1 MFYSNE
7 DQELFNKIM
16 KQICKNAKKN
26 FEENNKMKILS
37 KKHPQTDTIKM
48 IVLCALLMLFVS
60 FKTTK
65 NDDPIYLDPSKSVE
79 ARVAD
84 LMSRMTLEDKVYQ
97 MNQFVG
103 LEHMKK
109 GNPDDDK
116 ENNDAQGFYKTLS
129 VNDVSKMCE
138 EGKIGSFLH
147 VLTAK
152 EANYLQE
159 LALKA
164 PLKIPVLI
172 GIDAIHGNALV
183 SGTTVYPSPIGLAST
198 WNDDFLYTI
207 GKQTA
212 KEMRATG
219 SHWTFTPNID
229 VLRDPRWGRVG
240 ETLGEDPFMVG
251 NMGASMIRGFQ
262 QDDFTGT
269 EKVIA
274 CAKHMIGGGESING
288 LNAAP
293 ADISVRTLREVHL
306 PPYKKAIDA
315 GVYSIMAAHNE
326 INGVPS
332 HMSKWLMTDVLRNE
346 WNFQGFYVSD
356 WLDIERINTLHHTA
370 KDMKEASF
378 LSVDAGMDMH
388 MHGPKFTDAIIA
400 SVKEGKLSINRV
412 NDACRKILTAKFKL
426 GLFENR
432 FVDLEK
438 KKELLF
444 TEEHKATALESAR
457 KGIVLLKN
465 NGILPLQKTTSKKK
479 IFVTGPN
486 ANNQSILGD
495 WHAVQP
501 DENVTTIYEGIKT
514 LGETKGYAVNF
525 FNSGENIRNI
535 KSSKIKEASEKAKN
549 ADYAIVVVGDNSMRY
564 KWKDKTAGENMARAS
579 LNLFGKQLDLVK
591 AIKETGTPVI
601 IVLVNGKPIS
611 EPWLEEN
618 IPAILES
625 WEPGN
630 LGGQA
635 VAEILFGDINPSGKL
650 PLTVARSV
658 GQLRMVYNHKPSA
671 YFHKYADEK
680 NTPLYPF
687 GYGLSYTKFK
697 YSNPKLLNT
706 SFDDDSNIKVEVA
719 VTNIGE
725 MDGDEVVQ
733 LYIRDN
739 VSSATRPV
747 KELKGYKRINLK
759 VGETKNVVFEITP
772 ESLAFYD
779 IDMNY
784 VVEPGTFKIMTGSS
798 SHFKSLK
805 TVELTIENKI
815 NLYN

>member
-1 MFYSNE
+1 MNLNSITTPV
-7 DQELFNKIM
+7 LFFCLTMVFSSCEKDKKI
-16 KQICKNAKKN
+16 
-26 FEENNKMKILS
+26 NNLKYLNPILS
-37 KKHPQTDTIKM
+37 IEK
-48 IVLCALLMLFVS
+48 
-60 FKTTK
+60 
-65 NDDPIYLDPSKSVE
+65 
-79 ARVAD
+79 RVAD
-84 LMSRMTLEDKVYQ
+84 LMQRMTLEDKVSQ

-103 LEHMKK
+103 LEHMRS
-109 GNPDDDK
+109 GNPNDDK
-116 ENNDAQGFYKTLS
+116 ANNDAQGFYKDLS
-129 VNDVSKMCE
+129 INDVTKLTI

-159 LALKA
+159 LALKS
-164 PLKIPVLI
+164 PLKIPLLI

-198 WNDDFLYTI
+198 WDDSFLYSV

-219 SHWTFTPNID
+219 SHWAFTPNID
-229 VLRDPRWGRVG
+229 ILRDPRWGRVG

-251 NMGASMIRGFQ
+251 NMGASMINGFQ
-262 QDDFTGT
+262 QGDFTGT
-269 EKVIA
+269 QKVIA
-274 CAKHMIGGGESING
+274 CAKHLIGGGESING

-293 ADISVRTLREVHL
+293 ADISLRTLREVHL

-326 INGVPS
+326 LNGVPC
-332 HMSKWLMTDVLRNE
+332 HMNKWLMTDILRDEFGFN
-346 WNFQGFYVSD
+346 GFYVSD

-370 KDMKEASF
+370 NDMKEASY

-388 MHGPKFTDAIIA
+388 MHGPKFTEAIIV
-400 SVKEGKLSINRV
+400 SVEEGKLSINRV

-438 KKELLF
+438 KEELTF

-465 NGILPLQKTTSKKK
+465 NGILPLQKTTSKKN

-495 WHAVQP
+495 WHAAQP
-501 DENVTTIYEGIKT
+501 EENVTTIYEGIKA
-514 LGETKGYAVNF
+514 LGETKGYSVNY
-525 FNSGENIRNI
+525 FNSGENIRKI
-535 KSSKIKEASEKAKN
+535 KDSKIKEATKRAKN
-549 ADYAIVVVGDNSMRY
+549 ADIAIVVVGDNSMRY

-579 LNLFGKQLDLVK
+579 LDLFGKQLDLIQ
-591 AIKETGTPVI
+591 AIEKTGTPVV

-611 EPWLEEN
+611 EPWLQQN
-618 IPAILES
+618 IPAIIES

-635 VAEILFGDINPSGKL
+635 VAEILFGDVNPSGKL
-650 PLTVARSV
+650 PLTVPRSV
-658 GQLRMVYNHKPSA
+658 GQLRMIYNHKPSA

-680 NTPLYPF
+680 KTPLYPF
-687 GYGLSYTKFK
+687 GYGLSYTNYK
-697 YSNPKLLNT
+697 YSKPLLSDNT
-706 SFDDDSNIKVEVA
+706 LTKENTILVTTEITNSGEVDGEEVA
-719 VTNIGE
+719 
-725 MDGDEVVQ
+725 Q

-739 VSSATRPV
+739 VSSVTRPV
-747 KELKGYKRINLK
+747 KELKGYQRVFLK
-759 VGETKNVVFEITP
+759 AGETKTVEFTLGA

-784 VVEPGTFKIMTGSS
+784 VVEPGTFTIMTGSS
-798 SHFKSLK
+798 SNNKDLK
-805 TVELTIENKI
+805 KTILTINKKI
-815 NLYN
+815 KL

>member
-1 MFYSNE
+1 MNNMF
-7 DQELFNKIM
+7 
-16 KQICKNAKKN
+16 KKVIR
-26 FEENNKMKILS
+26 KVILLS
-37 KKHPQTDTIKM
+37 LILTVCSFYAQNSSGLKSG
-48 IVLCALLMLFVS
+48 VS
-60 FKTTK
+60 
-65 NDDPIYLDPSKSVE
+65 PLYLDPFQPTEK
-79 ARVAD
+79 RIDD
-84 LMSRMTLEDKVYQ
+84 LMKRMTLEDKVYQ

-103 LEHMKK
+103 LDHMEK

-159 LALKA
+159 LALKS

-198 WNDDFLYTI
+198 WDDDFLYSI

-229 VLRDPRWGRVG
+229 ILRDPRWGRVG

-251 NMGASMIRGFQ
+251 NMGAAMIHGFQ
-262 QDDFTGT
+262 QGDFTGT
-269 EKVIA
+269 QKVIA
-274 CAKHMIGGGESING
+274 CAKHLIGGGESING

-315 GVYSIMAAHNE
+315 GLYSIMAAHNE

-332 HMSKWLMTDVLRNE
+332 HMSKWLMTDILRNE
-346 WNFQGFYVSD
+346 WNFKGFYVSD
-356 WLDIERINTLHHTA
+356 WLDIERIDKLHHVA
-370 KDMKEASF
+370 QDMKEASF

-388 MHGPKFTDAIIA
+388 MHGPEFTDAIIA

-438 KKELLF
+438 KGALLF

-457 KGIVLLKN
+457 KGIILLKN
-465 NGILPLQKTTSKKK
+465 NGILPLPETTSKKK

-501 DENVTTIYEGIKT
+501 DENVITIYEGIKA

-525 FNSGENIRNI
+525 FDSGENIRKI
-535 KSSKIKEASEKAKN
+535 QSSKIQEAAKKAKN

-564 KWKDKTAGENMARAS
+564 KWKDKTAGENMGRAN
-579 LNLFGKQLDLVK
+579 LDLFGRQLQLVQ
-591 AIKETGTPVI
+591 AIKKTGTPVI

-611 EPWLEEN
+611 EPWLEKN

-635 VAEILFGDINPSGKL
+635 VAEILFGDVNPSGKL

-658 GQLRMVYNHKPSA
+658 GQLRMIYNHKPSA

-680 NTPLYPF
+680 KTPLYPF
-687 GYGLSYTKFK
+687 GFGLSYTK
-697 YSNPKLLNT
+697 YSYSTPKLSSKTFKQNEVVT
-706 SFDDDSNIKVEVA
+706 VTVEV
-719 VTNIGE
+719 TNSGNIDGE
-725 MDGDEVVQ
+725 EIVQ
-733 LYIRDN
+733 LYIRDK

-747 KELKGYKRINLK
+747 KELKGYQRVTLRA
-759 VGETKNVVFEITP
+759 GETKTASFTIDV

-779 IDMNY
+779 INMTY
-784 VVEPGTFKIMTGSS
+784 CVEPGEFMIMTGSS
-798 SHFKSLK
+798 SNDKDLKSTTLE
-805 TVELTIENKI
+805 VNNRIEL
-815 NLYN
+815 

>member
-1 MFYSNE
+1 MNLNSITTPV
-7 DQELFNKIM
+7 LFFCLTMVFSSCEKDKKI
-16 KQICKNAKKN
+16 
-26 FEENNKMKILS
+26 NNLKYLNPILS
-37 KKHPQTDTIKM
+37 IEK
-48 IVLCALLMLFVS
+48 
-60 FKTTK
+60 
-65 NDDPIYLDPSKSVE
+65 
-79 ARVAD
+79 RVAD
-84 LMSRMTLEDKVYQ
+84 LMQRMTLEDKVSQ

-103 LEHMKK
+103 LEHMRS
-109 GNPDDDK
+109 GNPNDDK
-116 ENNDAQGFYKTLS
+116 ANNDAQGFYKDLS
-129 VNDVSKMCE
+129 INDVTKLTI

-159 LALKA
+159 LALKS
-164 PLKIPVLI
+164 PLKIPLLI

-198 WNDDFLYTI
+198 WDDSFLYSV

-219 SHWTFTPNID
+219 SHWAFTPNID
-229 VLRDPRWGRVG
+229 ILRDPRWGRVG

-251 NMGASMIRGFQ
+251 NMGASMINGFQ
-262 QDDFTGT
+262 QGDFTGT
-269 EKVIA
+269 QKVIA
-274 CAKHMIGGGESING
+274 CAKHLIGGGESING

-293 ADISVRTLREVHL
+293 ADISLRTLREVHL

-326 INGVPS
+326 LNGVPC
-332 HMSKWLMTDVLRNE
+332 HMNKWLMTDILRDEFGFN
-346 WNFQGFYVSD
+346 GFYVSD

-370 KDMKEASF
+370 NDMKEASY

-388 MHGPKFTDAIIA
+388 MHGPKFTEAIIA
-400 SVKEGKLSINRV
+400 SVEEGKLSINRV

-438 KKELLF
+438 KEELTF

-465 NGILPLQKTTSKKK
+465 NGILPLQKTTSKKN

-495 WHAVQP
+495 WHAAQP
-501 DENVTTIYEGIKT
+501 EENVTTIYEGIKA
-514 LGETKGYAVNF
+514 LGETKGYSVNY
-525 FNSGENIRNI
+525 FNSGENIRKI
-535 KSSKIKEASEKAKN
+535 KDSKIKEATKRAKN
-549 ADYAIVVVGDNSMRY
+549 ADIAIVVVGDNSMRY

-579 LNLFGKQLDLVK
+579 LDLFGKQLDLIQ
-591 AIKETGTPVI
+591 AIEKTGTPVV

-611 EPWLEEN
+611 EPWLQQN
-618 IPAILES
+618 IPAIIES

-635 VAEILFGDINPSGKL
+635 VAEILFGDVNPSGKL
-650 PLTVARSV
+650 PLTVPRSV
-658 GQLRMVYNHKPSA
+658 GQLRMIYNHKPSA

-680 NTPLYPF
+680 KTPLYPF
-687 GYGLSYTKFK
+687 GYGLSYTNYK
-697 YSNPKLLNT
+697 YSKPLLSDNT
-706 SFDDDSNIKVEVA
+706 LTKENTILVTTEITNSGEVDGEEVA
-719 VTNIGE
+719 
-725 MDGDEVVQ
+725 Q

-739 VSSATRPV
+739 VSSVTRPV
-747 KELKGYKRINLK
+747 KELKGYQRVFLK
-759 VGETKNVVFEITP
+759 AGETKTVEFTLGA

-784 VVEPGTFKIMTGSS
+784 VVEPGTFTIMTGSS
-798 SHFKSLK
+798 SNNKDLK
-805 TVELTIENKI
+805 KTILTINKEI
-815 NLYN
+815 KL

>member
-1 MFYSNE
+1 MLIKTIQKSILLKLILVALFSCAQEKSESN
-7 DQELFNKIM
+7 
-16 KQICKNAKKN
+16 
-26 FEENNKMKILS
+26 S
-37 KKHPQTDTIKM
+37 
-48 IVLCALLMLFVS
+48 S
-60 FKTTK
+60 FK
-65 NDDPIYLDPSKSVE
+65 PLYLDPSQPIEK
-79 ARVAD
+79 RVDD
-84 LMSRMTLEDKVYQ
+84 LMGRMTLEDKVYQ

-103 LEHMKK
+103 LDHMKQ
-109 GNPDDDK
+109 GNPNDDK
-116 ENNDAQGFYKTLS
+116 ANNDAQGFYKTLS

-147 VLTAK
+147 VLTAE
-152 EANYLQE
+152 EANLLQE
-159 LALKA
+159 LALKS

-183 SGTTVYPSPIGLAST
+183 SGSTVYPSPIALAST
-198 WNDDFLYTI
+198 WNDDILYMI

-229 VLRDPRWGRVG
+229 ILRDPRWGRVG
-240 ETLGEDPFMVG
+240 ETLGEDPFLVG
-251 NMGASMIRGFQ
+251 NMGAAMINGFQ

-274 CAKHMIGGGESING
+274 CAKHMIAGGESING

-293 ADISVRTLREVHL
+293 ADISIRTLREVHL

-326 INGVPS
+326 INGIPS

-346 WNFQGFYVSD
+346 WDFKGFYVSD
-356 WLDIERINTLHHTA
+356 WLDIERIDKLHHVA
-370 KDMKEASF
+370 KDMKEASY

-388 MHGPKFTDAIIA
+388 MHGPFFTDAIIE

-412 NDACRKILTAKFKL
+412 NEACRKILTAKFKL

-465 NGILPLQKTTSKKK
+465 NGILPLQKTNSKKK

-501 DENVTTIYEGIKT
+501 DENVTTVYEGIKT

-564 KWKDKTAGENMARAS
+564 KWKDKTAGENMGRAN
-579 LNLFGKQLDLVK
+579 LDLFGKQLELVQ
-591 AIKETGTPVI
+591 AIEKTGTPVI

-611 EPWLEEN
+611 EPWLQKN

-635 VAEILFGDINPSGKL
+635 VAEILFGDVNPSGKL

-687 GYGLSYTKFK
+687 GYGLSYTK
-697 YSNPKLLNT
+697 YSYNAPKLSSTTFNQGEAVT
-706 SFDDDSNIKVEVA
+706 VTVEV
-719 VTNIGE
+719 TNSGK
-725 MDGDEVVQ
+725 MDGEEIVQ
-733 LYIRDN
+733 LYIRDK

-747 KELKGYKRINLK
+747 KELKGYQRVALK
-759 VGETKNVVFEITP
+759 SGETKTVSFTIDD

-779 IDMNY
+779 INMAY
-784 VVEPGTFKIMTGSS
+784 CVEPGEFIIMTGSS
-798 SHFKSLK
+798 SNDKDLK
-805 TVELTIENKI
+805 LTTLKVNNRIEL
-815 NLYN
+815 

>member
-1 MFYSNE
+1 MNLNSITTPI
-7 DQELFNKIM
+7 LFFCLTMVFSSCEKDKKI
-16 KQICKNAKKN
+16 
-26 FEENNKMKILS
+26 NNPKYLNPTLS
-37 KKHPQTDTIKM
+37 IEK
-48 IVLCALLMLFVS
+48 
-60 FKTTK
+60 
-65 NDDPIYLDPSKSVE
+65 
-79 ARVAD
+79 RVTD
-84 LMSRMTLEDKVYQ
+84 LMQRMTLEDKVSQ

-103 LEHMKK
+103 LEHMRS
-109 GNPDDDK
+109 GNPNDNK
-116 ENNDAQGFYKTLS
+116 ANNDAQGFYKDLS
-129 VNDVSKMCE
+129 INDVTKLTID
-138 EGKIGSFLH
+138 GKIGSFLH

-159 LALKA
+159 LALKS
-164 PLKIPVLI
+164 PLKIPLLI

-198 WNDDFLYTI
+198 WDDSFLYSV

-219 SHWTFTPNID
+219 SHWAFTPNID
-229 VLRDPRWGRVG
+229 ILRDPRWGRVG

-251 NMGASMIRGFQ
+251 NMGASMINGFQ
-262 QDDFTGT
+262 QGDFTGT
-269 EKVIA
+269 QKVIA
-274 CAKHMIGGGESING
+274 CAKHLIGGGESING

-293 ADISVRTLREVHL
+293 ADISLRTLREIHL

-326 INGVPS
+326 LNGVPC
-332 HMSKWLMTDVLRNE
+332 HMNKWLMTDILRDEFGFN
-346 WNFQGFYVSD
+346 GFYVSD

-370 KDMKEASF
+370 NDMKEASY

-388 MHGPKFTDAIIA
+388 MHGPKFTEAIIA
-400 SVKEGKLSINRV
+400 SVEEGKLSINRV

-438 KKELLF
+438 KEELIF

-465 NGILPLQKTTSKKK
+465 NGILPLQKTTSKKN

-495 WHAVQP
+495 WHAAQP
-501 DENVTTIYEGIKT
+501 EENVTTIYEGIKA
-514 LGETKGYAVNF
+514 LGETKGYSVNY
-525 FNSGENIRNI
+525 FNSGENIRKI
-535 KSSKIKEASEKAKN
+535 KDSKIKEATKRAKN
-549 ADYAIVVVGDNSMRY
+549 ADIAIVVVGDNSMRY

-579 LNLFGKQLDLVK
+579 LDLFGKQLDLIQ
-591 AIKETGTPVI
+591 AIEKTGTPVV

-611 EPWLEEN
+611 EPWLQQN
-618 IPAILES
+618 IPAIIES

-635 VAEILFGDINPSGKL
+635 VAEILFGDVNPSGKL
-650 PLTVARSV
+650 PLTVPRSV
-658 GQLRMVYNHKPSA
+658 GQLRMIYNHKPSA

-680 NTPLYPF
+680 KTPLYPF
-687 GYGLSYTKFK
+687 GYGLSYTNYK
-697 YSNPKLLNT
+697 YSKPLLSDNT
-706 SFDDDSNIKVEVA
+706 LTKENTILVTTEITNTGEVDGEEVA
-719 VTNIGE
+719 
-725 MDGDEVVQ
+725 Q

-739 VSSATRPV
+739 VSSVTRPV
-747 KELKGYKRINLK
+747 KELKGYQRVFLK
-759 VGETKNVVFEITP
+759 AGETKTVEFTLGA

-784 VVEPGTFKIMTGSS
+784 VVEPGTFTIMTGSS
-798 SHFKSLK
+798 SNNKDLK
-805 TVELTIENKI
+805 KTILTINKKI
-815 NLYN
+815 KL

>member
-1 MFYSNE
+1 MVFTSCE
-7 DQELFNKIM
+7 GDKKI
-16 KQICKNAKKN
+16 
-26 FEENNKMKILS
+26 NNPKYLNPLLS
-37 KKHPQTDTIKM
+37 IDK
-48 IVLCALLMLFVS
+48 
-60 FKTTK
+60 
-65 NDDPIYLDPSKSVE
+65 
-79 ARVAD
+79 RVTD
-84 LMSRMTLEDKVYQ
+84 LMQRMTLEDKVSQ

-103 LEHMKK
+103 LEHMRS
-109 GNPDDDK
+109 GNPNDDK
-116 ENNDAQGFYKTLS
+116 ANNDAQGFYKDLS
-129 VNDVSKMCE
+129 INDVTKLTI

-147 VLTAK
+147 VLTAE

-159 LALKA
+159 LALKS
-164 PLKIPVLI
+164 PLKIPLLI

-198 WNDDFLYTI
+198 WDDSFLYSV

-219 SHWTFTPNID
+219 SHWAFTPNID
-229 VLRDPRWGRVG
+229 ILRDPRWGRVG

-251 NMGASMIRGFQ
+251 NMGASMINGFQ
-262 QDDFTGT
+262 QGDFTGT
-269 EKVIA
+269 QKVIA
-274 CAKHMIGGGESING
+274 CAKHLIGGGESING

-293 ADISVRTLREVHL
+293 ADISIRTLREVHL

-326 INGVPS
+326 LNGIPC
-332 HMSKWLMTDVLRNE
+332 HMNKWLMTDILRDEFGFN
-346 WNFQGFYVSD
+346 GFYVSD

-370 KDMKEASF
+370 NNMKEASY

-388 MHGPKFTDAIIA
+388 MHGPKFTEAIIA
-400 SVKEGKLSINRV
+400 SVEEGKLSINRV

-432 FVDLEK
+432 FVNLEK
-438 KKELLF
+438 KEELIF

-465 NGILPLQKTTSKKK
+465 NGILPLQKTTSKKN

-495 WHAVQP
+495 WHAAQP
-501 DENVTTIYEGIKT
+501 DENVTTIYEGIKA
-514 LGETKGYAVNF
+514 LGETKGYSVNY
-525 FNSGENIRNI
+525 FNSGENIRKI
-535 KSSKIKEASEKAKN
+535 KDSKIKEATKRAKN
-549 ADYAIVVVGDNSMRY
+549 ADFAIVVVGDNSMRY

-579 LNLFGKQLDLVK
+579 LDLFGKQLDLIQ
-591 AIKETGTPVI
+591 AIKKTGTPVI

-611 EPWLEEN
+611 EPWLQKN
-618 IPAILES
+618 IPAIIES

-635 VAEILFGDINPSGKL
+635 VAEIVFGDVNPSGKL

-658 GQLRMVYNHKPSA
+658 GQLRMIYNHKPSA
-671 YFHKYADEK
+671 YFHKYADVK
-680 NTPLYPF
+680 KTPLYPF
-687 GYGLSYTKFK
+687 GYGLSYTNYK
-697 YSNPKLLNT
+697 YSKPLLSNT
-706 SFDDDSNIKVEVA
+706 TLNKEDKIIVTTEITNTGEVD
-719 VTNIGE
+719 GE
-725 MDGDEVVQ
+725 EIAQ

-739 VSSATRPV
+739 VSSVTRPV
-747 KELKGYKRINLK
+747 KELKGYQRVFLK
-759 VGETKNVVFEITP
+759 AGETKKIKFTVNS

-784 VVEPGTFKIMTGSS
+784 VVEPGTFTIMTGSS
-798 SHFKSLK
+798 SNDKDLK
-805 TVELTIENKI
+805 KTILTINKKI
-815 NLYN
+815 KL

>member
-1 MFYSNE
+1 
-7 DQELFNKIM
+7 
-16 KQICKNAKKN
+16 
-26 FEENNKMKILS
+26 MKIIS
-37 KKHPQTDTIKM
+37 KKHPQTNTIKM
-48 IVLCALLMLFVS
+48 IVLGAVLMLFVS
-60 FKTTK
+60 FKTAK
-65 NDDPIYLDPSKSVE
+65 NDDPIYLDPSKSIE

-109 GNPDDDK
+109 GNPEDDK

-129 VNDVSKMCE
+129 INDVTKMCE

-159 LALKA
+159 LALKS

-198 WNDDFLYTI
+198 WNDDFLYSV
-207 GKQTA
+207 GRQTA

-240 ETLGEDPFMVG
+240 ETFGEDPFMVG
-251 NMGASMIRGFQ
+251 NMGAAMIRGFQ

-269 EKVIA
+269 QKVIA

-306 PPYKKAIDA
+306 PPYKKAINA

-332 HMSKWLMTDVLRNE
+332 HMSKWLMTDLLRNQ
-346 WNFQGFYVSD
+346 WSFKGFYVSD

-388 MHGPKFTDAIIA
+388 MHGPKFTDAIIE

-412 NDACRKILTAKFKL
+412 NDACGKILTAKFRL

-535 KSSKIKEASEKAKN
+535 KSSKIKEAAKKARN

-564 KWKDKTAGENMARAS
+564 KWKNKTAGENMGRAN
-579 LNLFGKQLDLVK
+579 LDLFGKQLDLVK
-591 AIKETGTPVI
+591 AIRETGTPVI

-611 EPWLEEN
+611 EPWLQDN
-618 IPAILES
+618 IPAIVEA

-635 VAEILFGDINPSGKL
+635 VAEVLFGEVNPSGKL
-650 PLTVARSV
+650 PLTIARSV
-658 GQLRMVYNHKPSA
+658 GQLRMIYNHKPSA
-671 YFHKYADEK
+671 YFHKYADESK
-680 NTPLYPF
+680 TPLYPF
-687 GYGLSYTKFK
+687 GFGLSYTNYTYGKPTL
-697 YSNPKLLNT
+697 SNGSLSGNEKIT
-706 SFDDDSNIKVEVA
+706 VSVEVSN
-719 VTNIGE
+719 TGE
-725 MDGDEVVQ
+725 FDGEEIVQ

-747 KELKGYKRINLK
+747 KELKEYQRVVLNT
-759 VGETKNVVFEITP
+759 GETKTVEFTLDAG
-772 ESLAFYD
+772 SLAFYD
-779 IDMNY
+779 INMEY
-784 VVEPGTFKIMTGSS
+784 CVEPGEFTIMTGSS
-798 SHFKSLK
+798 SARKDLK
-805 TVELTIENKI
+805 TTTLTVNDKIEL
-815 NLYN
+815 

>member
-1 MFYSNE
+1 MNLKSKVVPISLLCFTIFFISCN
-7 DQELFNKIM
+7 DI
-16 KQICKNAKKN
+16 KNTDNPKYLN
-26 FEENNKMKILS
+26 PMLS
-37 KKHPQTDTIKM
+37 IDK
-48 IVLCALLMLFVS
+48 
-60 FKTTK
+60 
-65 NDDPIYLDPSKSVE
+65 
-79 ARVAD
+79 RVDD
-84 LMSRMTLEDKVYQ
+84 LMQRMTLEDKVSQ

-103 LEHMKK
+103 LEHMRS
-109 GNPDDDK
+109 GNPNDDK
-116 ENNDAQGFYKTLS
+116 ANNDAQGFYKDLS
-129 VNDVSKMCE
+129 INDVTNLTI

-159 LALKA
+159 LALKS
-164 PLKIPVLI
+164 PLKIPLLI

-198 WNDDFLYTI
+198 WDDSFLYSV

-219 SHWTFTPNID
+219 SHWAFTPNID
-229 VLRDPRWGRVG
+229 ILRDPRWGRVG

-251 NMGASMIRGFQ
+251 NMGASMINGFQ

-269 EKVIA
+269 QKVIA
-274 CAKHMIGGGESING
+274 CAKHLIGGGESING

-293 ADISVRTLREVHL
+293 ADISLRTLREVHL

-326 INGVPS
+326 LNGVPC
-332 HMSKWLMTDVLRNE
+332 HMNKWLMTDVLRDEFGFN
-346 WNFQGFYVSD
+346 GFYVSD

-370 KDMKEASF
+370 KDMKEASY

-388 MHGPKFTDAIIA
+388 MHGPKFTEAIIA
-400 SVKEGKLSINRV
+400 SVEEGKLSIDRV

-438 KKELLF
+438 KEEFLF
-444 TEEHKATALESAR
+444 TKEHKATALESAR

-465 NGILPLQKTTSKKK
+465 NGILPLQESSSKKN

-501 DENVTTIYEGIKT
+501 SENVTTIYEGIKA
-514 LGETKGYAVNF
+514 LGETKGYSVDY
-525 FNSGENIRNI
+525 FNSGENIRKI
-535 KSSKIKEASEKAKN
+535 KDSKIKEAAEKAKK
-549 ADYAIVVVGDNSMRY
+549 ADFAIVVVGDNSMRY

-579 LNLFGKQLDLVK
+579 LNLFGKQLDL
-591 AIKETGTPVI
+591 IKKIKKTGTPVVV
-601 IVLVNGKPIS
+601 VLVNGKPIS
-611 EPWLEEN
+611 EPWLQKN

-635 VAEILFGDINPSGKL
+635 VAEILFGDVNPSGRL
-650 PLTVARSV
+650 PLTVPRSV
-658 GQLRMVYNHKPSA
+658 GQLRMIYNHKPSA
-671 YFHKYADEK
+671 YFHKYADVRK
-680 NTPLYPF
+680 TPLYPF
-687 GYGLSYTKFK
+687 GYGLSYTNYK
-697 YSNPKLLNT
+697 YSTPLLSDNT
-706 SFDDDSNIKVEVA
+706 LNKENTILVTTEITNTGEVDGEEVA
-719 VTNIGE
+719 
-725 MDGDEVVQ
+725 Q

-739 VSSATRPV
+739 VSSVTRPI
-747 KELKGYKRINLK
+747 KELKGYQRVFLK
-759 VGETKNVVFEITP
+759 AGETKKIKFTLNA

-784 VVEPGTFKIMTGSS
+784 VVEPGTFTIMTGSS
-798 SHFKSLK
+798 SNKKDLK
-805 TVELTIENKI
+805 KTILTINKKI
-815 NLYN
+815 KL

>member
-1 MFYSNE
+1 MNLNSITTPI
-7 DQELFNKIM
+7 LFFCLTMVFTSCERDKKI
-16 KQICKNAKKN
+16 
-26 FEENNKMKILS
+26 NNPKYLNPILS
-37 KKHPQTDTIKM
+37 IEK
-48 IVLCALLMLFVS
+48 
-60 FKTTK
+60 
-65 NDDPIYLDPSKSVE
+65 
-79 ARVAD
+79 RVAD
-84 LMSRMTLEDKVYQ
+84 LMQRMTLEDKVSQ

-103 LEHMKK
+103 LEHMRS
-109 GNPDDDK
+109 GNPNDDK
-116 ENNDAQGFYKTLS
+116 ANNDAQGFYKDLS
-129 VNDVSKMCE
+129 INDVTKLTI

-159 LALKA
+159 LALKS
-164 PLKIPVLI
+164 PLKIPLLI

-198 WNDDFLYTI
+198 WDDSFLYSV

-219 SHWTFTPNID
+219 SHWAFTPNID
-229 VLRDPRWGRVG
+229 ILRDPRWGRVG

-251 NMGASMIRGFQ
+251 NMGASMINGFQ
-262 QDDFTGT
+262 QGDFTGT
-269 EKVIA
+269 QKVIA
-274 CAKHMIGGGESING
+274 CAKHLIGGGESING

-293 ADISVRTLREVHL
+293 ADISLRTLREVHL

-326 INGVPS
+326 LNGVPC
-332 HMSKWLMTDVLRNE
+332 HMNKWLMTDILRDEFGFN
-346 WNFQGFYVSD
+346 GFYVSD

-370 KDMKEASF
+370 NDMKEASY

-388 MHGPKFTDAIIA
+388 MHGPKFTEAIIA
-400 SVKEGKLSINRV
+400 SVEEGKLSIDRV

-438 KKELLF
+438 KEELIF

-465 NGILPLQKTTSKKK
+465 NGILPLQKTTLKKN

-501 DENVTTIYEGIKT
+501 EENVTTIYEGIKA
-514 LGETKGYAVNF
+514 LGETKGYSVNY
-525 FNSGENIRNI
+525 FNSGENIRKI
-535 KSSKIKEASEKAKN
+535 KDSKIKEATKRAKN
-549 ADYAIVVVGDNSMRY
+549 ADIAIVVVGDNSMRY

-579 LNLFGKQLDLVK
+579 LDLFGKQLDLIQ
-591 AIKETGTPVI
+591 AIEKTGTPVI

-611 EPWLEEN
+611 EPWLQKN
-618 IPAILES
+618 IPAIIES

-635 VAEILFGDINPSGKL
+635 VAEIVFGDVNPSGKL

-658 GQLRMVYNHKPSA
+658 GQLRMIYNHKPSA
-671 YFHKYADEK
+671 YFHKYADVK
-680 NTPLYPF
+680 KTPLYPF
-687 GYGLSYTKFK
+687 GYGLSYTNYK
-697 YSNPKLLNT
+697 YSKPLLSNT
-706 SFDDDSNIKVEVA
+706 TLNAEDKIIVTTEITNTGEVD
-719 VTNIGE
+719 GE
-725 MDGDEVVQ
+725 EIAQ

-739 VSSATRPV
+739 VSSVTRPV
-747 KELKGYKRINLK
+747 KELKGYQRVFLK
-759 VGETKNVVFEITP
+759 AGETKKIKFTINS

-779 IDMNY
+779 INMNY
-784 VVEPGTFKIMTGSS
+784 VVEPGTFTIMTGSS
-798 SHFKSLK
+798 SNDKDLK
-805 TVELTIENKI
+805 KIILSINKKI
-815 NLYN
+815 KL

>member
-1 MFYSNE
+1 MFKKVI
-7 DQELFNKIM
+7 LFN
-16 KQICKNAKKN
+16 
-26 FEENNKMKILS
+26 F
-37 KKHPQTDTIKM
+37 
-48 IVLCALLMLFVS
+48 IVTMFSSYAQNSSELRSDFSPL
-60 FKTTK
+60 
-65 NDDPIYLDPSKSVE
+65 YLDPLQPTEK
-79 ARVAD
+79 RIDD
-84 LMSRMTLEDKVYQ
+84 LMKRMTLEDKVYQ

-103 LEHMKK
+103 LDHMKK

-159 LALKA
+159 LALKS

-198 WNDDFLYTI
+198 WDDDFLYSI

-229 VLRDPRWGRVG
+229 ILRDPRWGRVG

-251 NMGASMIRGFQ
+251 NMGAAMIHGFQ
-262 QDDFTGT
+262 QGDFTGT
-269 EKVIA
+269 QKVIA
-274 CAKHMIGGGESING
+274 CAKHLIGGGESING

-293 ADISVRTLREVHL
+293 ADISMRTLREVHL

-315 GVYSIMAAHNE
+315 GLYSIMAAHNE

-332 HMSKWLMTDVLRNE
+332 HMSKWLMTNVLRNE
-346 WNFQGFYVSD
+346 WNFKGFYVSD
-356 WLDIERINTLHHTA
+356 WLDIERIDKLHHVA
-370 KDMKEASF
+370 QDMKEASF

-388 MHGPKFTDAIIA
+388 MHGPEFTDAIIA

-438 KKELLF
+438 KGELLF

-457 KGIVLLKN
+457 KGIILLKN
-465 NGILPLQKTTSKKK
+465 NGILPLPETTSKKK

-501 DENVTTIYEGIKT
+501 DENVITIYEGIKA

-525 FNSGENIRNI
+525 FDSGENIRKI
-535 KSSKIKEASEKAKN
+535 QSSKIQEAAEKAKN

-564 KWKDKTAGENMARAS
+564 KWKDKTAGENMGRAH
-579 LNLFGKQLDLVK
+579 LDLFGKQLELVQ
-591 AIKETGTPVI
+591 AIKKTGTPVI

-611 EPWLEEN
+611 EPWLEKN
-618 IPAILES
+618 IPAIIES

-635 VAEILFGDINPSGKL
+635 VAEILFGDVNPSGKL

-687 GYGLSYTKFK
+687 GFGLSYTK
-697 YSNPKLLNT
+697 YSYNEPKLSSKTFKQNEAVT
-706 SFDDDSNIKVEVA
+706 VTVEV
-719 VTNIGE
+719 TNTGKINGE
-725 MDGDEVVQ
+725 EIVQ
-733 LYIRDN
+733 LYIRDK

-747 KELKGYKRINLK
+747 KELKGYQRVALK
-759 VGETKNVVFEITP
+759 SGETKIVSFTIDA

-779 IDMNY
+779 INMAY
-784 VVEPGTFKIMTGSS
+784 CVEPGEFIIMTGSS
-798 SHFKSLK
+798 SNDKDLK
-805 TVELTIENKI
+805 LTTLKVNNRIEL
-815 NLYN
+815 

>member
-1 MFYSNE
+1 MR
-7 DQELFNKIM
+7 
-16 KQICKNAKKN
+16 
-26 FEENNKMKILS
+26 ILR
-37 KKHPQTDTIKM
+37 KKHPLITMIKM
-48 IVLCALLMLFVS
+48 IVLSAVLMLFVS
-60 FKTTK
+60 FKTNK
-65 NDDPIYLDPSKSVE
+65 DGDPIYLDPSKSVE
-79 ARVAD
+79 VRVAD

-159 LALKA
+159 LALKS

-198 WNDDFLYTI
+198 WDDDFLYSV

-219 SHWTFTPNID
+219 SHWAFTPNID

-240 ETLGEDPFMVG
+240 ETFGEDPFMVG
-251 NMGASMIRGFQ
+251 NMGAAMIQGFQ
-262 QDDFTGT
+262 QGDFTGT
-269 EKVIA
+269 QKVIA
-274 CAKHMIGGGESING
+274 CAKHLLGGGESING

-293 ADISVRTLREVHL
+293 ADISLRTLREVHF

-326 INGVPS
+326 LNGVPC
-332 HMSKWLMTDVLRNE
+332 HMNKWLMTDVLRNE
-346 WNFQGFYVSD
+346 LNFKGFYVSD

-412 NDACRKILTAKFKL
+412 NAACRKILTAKFKL

-535 KSSKIKEASEKAKN
+535 QGSKIKEAAKKARN

-591 AIKETGTPVI
+591 AIKETETPVI

-611 EPWLEEN
+611 EPWLQEN
-618 IPAILES
+618 IPAIIES

-630 LGGQA
+630 MGGQA
-635 VAEILFGDINPSGKL
+635 VAEVLFGEVNPSGKL

-658 GQLRMVYNHKPSA
+658 GQLRMIYNHKPSA

-680 NTPLYPF
+680 KTPLYPF
-687 GYGLSYTKFK
+687 GYGLSYTNYK
-697 YSNPKLLNT
+697 YSAPSLSNNTLNKKNEIT
-706 SFDDDSNIKVEVA
+706 VTVEI
-719 VTNIGE
+719 TNIGDV
-725 MDGDEVVQ
+725 DGEEIAQ

-739 VSSATRPV
+739 VSSATRAV
-747 KELKGYKRINLK
+747 KELKGYKRVVLK
-759 VGETKNVVFEITP
+759 AGETKKVTFSLNA

-779 IDMNY
+779 INMVY
-784 VVEPGTFKIMTGSS
+784 CVEPGKFTIMTGSS
-798 SHFKSLK
+798 SNSNDLK
-805 TVELTIENKI
+805 KVILTINNRIE
-815 NLYN
+815 L

>member
-1 MFYSNE
+1 MNLNSITTPI
-7 DQELFNKIM
+7 LFFCLTMVFTSCERDKKI
-16 KQICKNAKKN
+16 
-26 FEENNKMKILS
+26 NNPKYLNPILS
-37 KKHPQTDTIKM
+37 IEK
-48 IVLCALLMLFVS
+48 
-60 FKTTK
+60 
-65 NDDPIYLDPSKSVE
+65 
-79 ARVAD
+79 RVAD
-84 LMSRMTLEDKVYQ
+84 LMQRMTLEDKVSQ

-103 LEHMKK
+103 LEHMRS
-109 GNPDDDK
+109 GNPNDDK
-116 ENNDAQGFYKTLS
+116 ANNDAQGFYKDLS
-129 VNDVSKMCE
+129 INDVTKLTI

-159 LALKA
+159 LALKS
-164 PLKIPVLI
+164 PLKIPLLI

-198 WNDDFLYTI
+198 WDDSFLYSV

-219 SHWTFTPNID
+219 SHWAFTPNID
-229 VLRDPRWGRVG
+229 ILRDPRWGRVG

-251 NMGASMIRGFQ
+251 NMGASMINGFQ
-262 QDDFTGT
+262 QGDFTGT
-269 EKVIA
+269 QKVIA
-274 CAKHMIGGGESING
+274 CAKHLIGGGESING

-293 ADISVRTLREVHL
+293 ADISLRTLREVHL

-326 INGVPS
+326 LNGVPC
-332 HMSKWLMTDVLRNE
+332 HMNKWLMTDILRDEFGFN
-346 WNFQGFYVSD
+346 GFYVSD

-370 KDMKEASF
+370 NDMKEASY

-388 MHGPKFTDAIIA
+388 MHGPKFTEAIIA
-400 SVKEGKLSINRV
+400 SVEEGKLSINRV

-438 KKELLF
+438 KEELIF

-465 NGILPLQKTTSKKK
+465 NGILPLQKTTSKKN

-501 DENVTTIYEGIKT
+501 EENVTTIYEGIKA
-514 LGETKGYAVNF
+514 LGETKGYSVNY
-525 FNSGENIRNI
+525 FNSGENIRKI
-535 KSSKIKEASEKAKN
+535 KDSKIKEATKRAKN
-549 ADYAIVVVGDNSMRY
+549 ADIAIVVVGDNSMRY

-579 LNLFGKQLDLVK
+579 LDLFGKQLDLIQ
-591 AIKETGTPVI
+591 AIEKTGTPVI

-611 EPWLEEN
+611 EPWLQKN
-618 IPAILES
+618 IPAIIES

-635 VAEILFGDINPSGKL
+635 VAEIVFGDVNPSGKL

-658 GQLRMVYNHKPSA
+658 GQLRMIYNHKPSA
-671 YFHKYADEK
+671 YFHKYADVK
-680 NTPLYPF
+680 KTPLYPF
-687 GYGLSYTKFK
+687 GYGLSYTNYK
-697 YSNPKLLNT
+697 YSKPLLSNT
-706 SFDDDSNIKVEVA
+706 TLNAEDKIIVTTEITNTGEVD
-719 VTNIGE
+719 GE
-725 MDGDEVVQ
+725 EIAQ

-739 VSSATRPV
+739 VSSVTRPV
-747 KELKGYKRINLK
+747 KELKGYQRVFLK
-759 VGETKNVVFEITP
+759 AGETKKIKFTINS

-779 IDMNY
+779 INMNY
-784 VVEPGTFKIMTGSS
+784 VVEPGTFTIMTGSS
-798 SHFKSLK
+798 SNDKDLK
-805 TVELTIENKI
+805 KIILSINKKI
-815 NLYN
+815 KL

>member
-1 MFYSNE
+1 MLKKVIRKGTLLSFIITMCSSYAQNSTE
-7 DQELFNKIM
+7 NKSDSSPLYLNPS
-16 KQICKNAKKN
+16 Q
-26 FEENNKMKILS
+26 
-37 KKHPQTDTIKM
+37 
-48 IVLCALLMLFVS
+48 
-60 FKTTK
+60 
-65 NDDPIYLDPSKSVE
+65 PIEKRID
-79 ARVAD
+79 D
-84 LMSRMTLEDKVYQ
+84 LMSRMSLEDKVYQ

-103 LEHMKK
+103 LDHMKS

-159 LALKA
+159 LALKS

-198 WNDDFLYTI
+198 WDDDFLYSI

-229 VLRDPRWGRVG
+229 ILRDPRWGRVG

-251 NMGASMIRGFQ
+251 NMGAAMIHGFQ
-262 QDDFTGT
+262 QGDFTGT
-269 EKVIA
+269 QKVIA
-274 CAKHMIGGGESING
+274 CAKHLIGGGESING

-293 ADISVRTLREVHL
+293 ADISFRTLREVHL

-315 GVYSIMAAHNE
+315 GLYSIMAAHNE

-346 WNFQGFYVSD
+346 WGFKGFYVSD

-370 KDMKEASF
+370 NDMKQASF
-378 LSVDAGMDMH
+378 LSVDAGLDMH
-388 MHGPKFTDAIIA
+388 MHGPFFTDAVIA

-438 KKELLF
+438 KGELLF
-444 TEEHKATALESAR
+444 TDEHKATALESAR

-465 NGILPLQKTTSKKK
+465 NGILPLQETTSKKK

-495 WHAVQP
+495 WHAAQP
-501 DENVTTIYEGIKT
+501 DENVITIYEGIKT

-525 FNSGENIRNI
+525 FDSGENIRKI
-535 KSSKIKEASEKAKN
+535 QSSKILEAAEKAKN

-564 KWKDKTAGENMARAS
+564 KWKDKTAGENMGRAN
-579 LNLFGKQLDLVK
+579 LDLFGKQLELVQ
-591 AIKETGTPVI
+591 AIEKTGTSVI

-611 EPWLEEN
+611 EPWLEKN

-658 GQLRMVYNHKPSA
+658 GQLRMIYNHKPSA

-687 GYGLSYTKFK
+687 GFGLSYTKYT
-697 YSNPKLLNT
+697 YSTPKLSSTTFKEN
-706 SFDDDSNIKVEVA
+706 EVVTVTLE
-719 VTNIGE
+719 VTNSGKIDGE
-725 MDGDEVVQ
+725 EIVQ
-733 LYIRDN
+733 LYIRDK

-747 KELKGYKRINLK
+747 KELKGYQRVALK
-759 VGETKNVVFEITP
+759 AGETKTVSFTINA

-779 IDMNY
+779 INMTY
-784 VVEPGTFKIMTGSS
+784 CVEPGAFIIMTGSS
-798 SHFKSLK
+798 SNDEDLK
-805 TVELTIENKI
+805 LTTLEVTNRIEL
-815 NLYN
+815 

>member
-1 MFYSNE
+1 MNLKSKVVPISLLCFTIFFISCN
-7 DQELFNKIM
+7 DI
-16 KQICKNAKKN
+16 KNTDNPKYLN
-26 FEENNKMKILS
+26 PMLS
-37 KKHPQTDTIKM
+37 IDK
-48 IVLCALLMLFVS
+48 
-60 FKTTK
+60 
-65 NDDPIYLDPSKSVE
+65 
-79 ARVAD
+79 RVDD
-84 LMSRMTLEDKVYQ
+84 LMQRMTLEDKVSQ

-103 LEHMKK
+103 LEHMRS
-109 GNPDDDK
+109 GNPNDDK
-116 ENNDAQGFYKTLS
+116 ANNDAQGFYKDLS
-129 VNDVSKMCE
+129 INDVTNLTI

-159 LALKA
+159 LALKS
-164 PLKIPVLI
+164 PLKIPLLI

-198 WNDDFLYTI
+198 WDDSFLYSV

-219 SHWTFTPNID
+219 SHWAFTPNID
-229 VLRDPRWGRVG
+229 ILRDPRWGRVG

-251 NMGASMIRGFQ
+251 NMGASMINGFQ

-269 EKVIA
+269 QKVIA
-274 CAKHMIGGGESING
+274 CAKHLIGGGESING

-293 ADISVRTLREVHL
+293 ADISLRTLREVHL

-326 INGVPS
+326 LNGVPC
-332 HMSKWLMTDVLRNE
+332 HMNKWLMTDVLRDEFGFN
-346 WNFQGFYVSD
+346 GFYVSD

-370 KDMKEASF
+370 KDMKEASY

-388 MHGPKFTDAIIA
+388 MHGPKFTEAIIA
-400 SVKEGKLSINRV
+400 SVEEGKLSIDRV

-438 KKELLF
+438 KEEFLF
-444 TEEHKATALESAR
+444 TKEHKATALESAR

-465 NGILPLQKTTSKKK
+465 NGILPLQESSSKKN

-501 DENVTTIYEGIKT
+501 SENVTTIYEGIKA
-514 LGETKGYAVNF
+514 LGETKGYSVDY
-525 FNSGENIRNI
+525 FNSGENIRKI
-535 KSSKIKEASEKAKN
+535 KDSKIKEAAEKAKK
-549 ADYAIVVVGDNSMRY
+549 ADFAIVVVGDNSMRY

-579 LNLFGKQLDLVK
+579 LNLFGKQLDL
-591 AIKETGTPVI
+591 IKEIKKTGTPVVV
-601 IVLVNGKPIS
+601 VLVNGKPIS
-611 EPWLEEN
+611 EPWLQNN

-635 VAEILFGDINPSGKL
+635 VAEILFGDVNPSGRL
-650 PLTVARSV
+650 PLTVPRSV
-658 GQLRMVYNHKPSA
+658 GQLRMIYNHKPSA

-680 NTPLYPF
+680 KTPLYPF
-687 GYGLSYTKFK
+687 GYGLSYTNYK
-697 YSNPKLLNT
+697 YSTPLLSDNT
-706 SFDDDSNIKVEVA
+706 LTKENTILVTTEITNTGEVDGEEVA
-719 VTNIGE
+719 
-725 MDGDEVVQ
+725 Q

-739 VSSATRPV
+739 VSSVTRPI
-747 KELKGYKRINLK
+747 KELKGYQRVFLK
-759 VGETKNVVFEITP
+759 AGETKTVEFTLEA

-779 IDMNY
+779 INMNY
-784 VVEPGTFKIMTGSS
+784 VVEPGTFTIMTGSS
-798 SHFKSLK
+798 SNKKDLK
-805 TVELTIENKI
+805 KTILTINKKI
-815 NLYN
+815 KL

>member
-1 MFYSNE
+1 MNLKSKVVPISLLCFTIFFISCN
-7 DQELFNKIM
+7 DI
-16 KQICKNAKKN
+16 KNTDNPKYLN
-26 FEENNKMKILS
+26 PILS
-37 KKHPQTDTIKM
+37 IDK
-48 IVLCALLMLFVS
+48 
-60 FKTTK
+60 
-65 NDDPIYLDPSKSVE
+65 
-79 ARVAD
+79 RVDD
-84 LMSRMTLEDKVYQ
+84 LMQRMTLEDKVSQ

-103 LEHMKK
+103 LEHMRS
-109 GNPDDDK
+109 GNPNDDK
-116 ENNDAQGFYKTLS
+116 ANNDAQGFYKDLS
-129 VNDVSKMCE
+129 INDVTKLTI

-159 LALKA
+159 LALKS
-164 PLKIPVLI
+164 PLKIPLLI

-198 WNDDFLYTI
+198 WDDSFLYSV

-219 SHWTFTPNID
+219 SHWAFTPNID
-229 VLRDPRWGRVG
+229 ILRDPRWGRVG

-251 NMGASMIRGFQ
+251 NMGASMINGFQ

-269 EKVIA
+269 QKVIA
-274 CAKHMIGGGESING
+274 CAKHLIGGGESING

-293 ADISVRTLREVHL
+293 ADISLRTLREVHL

-326 INGVPS
+326 LNGVPC
-332 HMSKWLMTDVLRNE
+332 HMNKWLMTDVLRDEFGFN
-346 WNFQGFYVSD
+346 GFYVSD

-370 KDMKEASF
+370 NDMKEASY

-388 MHGPKFTDAIIA
+388 MHGPKFTEAIIA
-400 SVKEGKLSINRV
+400 SVEEGKLSINRV
-412 NDACRKILTAKFKL
+412 NEACRKILTAKFKL

-438 KKELLF
+438 KDEFLF
-444 TEEHKATALESAR
+444 TKEHKTTALESAR

-465 NGILPLQKTTSKKK
+465 NGILPLQESSSKKN

-501 DENVTTIYEGIKT
+501 SENVTTIYEGIKA
-514 LGETKGYAVNF
+514 LGETKGYSVDY
-525 FNSGENIRNI
+525 FNSGENIRKI
-535 KSSKIKEASEKAKN
+535 KDSKIKEAAEKAKK
-549 ADYAIVVVGDNSMRY
+549 ADFAIVVVGDNSMRY
-564 KWKDKTAGENMARAS
+564 KWKDKTAGENMGRAS
-579 LNLFGKQLDLVK
+579 LDLFGKQLDLVK
-591 AIKETGTPVI
+591 AIEKTGTPVI

-611 EPWLEEN
+611 EPWLQNN

-635 VAEILFGDINPSGKL
+635 VAEVVFGDVNPSGKL
-650 PLTVARSV
+650 PLTIPRSV
-658 GQLRMVYNHKPSA
+658 GQLRMIYNHKPSA

-680 NTPLYPF
+680 KTPLYPF
-687 GYGLSYTKFK
+687 GYGLSYTNYK
-697 YSNPKLLNT
+697 YSTPLLSDNT
-706 SFDDDSNIKVEVA
+706 LNKDNTILVTTEITNTGEVDGEEVA
-719 VTNIGE
+719 
-725 MDGDEVVQ
+725 Q

-739 VSSATRPV
+739 VSSVTRPV
-747 KELKGYKRINLK
+747 KELKGYQRVFLK
-759 VGETKNVVFEITP
+759 AGETKKIKFTVNA

-784 VVEPGTFKIMTGSS
+784 VVEPGTFTIMTGSS
-798 SHFKSLK
+798 SNKKDLK
-805 TVELTIENKI
+805 KTILSISKKI
-815 NLYN
+815 KL

>member
-1 MFYSNE
+1 MFKRAIRNGVLLCLVLSVCGSNA
-7 DQELFNKIM
+7 QNVA
-16 KQICKNAKKN
+16 KNN
-26 FEENNKMKILS
+26 SNLNSLYLNPSHPIEER
-37 KKHPQTDTIKM
+37 
-48 IVLCALLMLFVS
+48 
-60 FKTTK
+60 
-65 NDDPIYLDPSKSVE
+65 VE
-79 ARVAD
+79 D
-84 LMSRMTLEDKVYQ
+84 LMKRMTLEDKVYQ

-103 LEHMKK
+103 LDHMKS

-129 VNDVSKMCE
+129 VNDVTKMCE

-147 VLTAK
+147 VLTAE

-159 LALKA
+159 LALKS

-198 WNDDFLYTI
+198 WNDELLYSV

-229 VLRDPRWGRVG
+229 ILRDPRWGRVG

-251 NMGASMIRGFQ
+251 NMGAAMVRGFQ
-262 QDDFTGT
+262 QGDFTGT
-269 EKVIA
+269 QKVIA
-274 CAKHMIGGGESING
+274 CAKHLIGGGESVNG

-315 GVYSIMAAHNE
+315 GLYSIMAAHNE

-332 HMSKWLMTDVLRNE
+332 HMSKWLMTDILRDE
-346 WNFQGFYVSD
+346 WNFEGFYVSD
-356 WLDIERINTLHHTA
+356 WLDIERIDKLHHVA
-370 KDMKEASF
+370 KDMKEASY
-378 LSVDAGMDMH
+378 LSVNAGMDMH
-388 MHGPKFTDAIIA
+388 MHGPKFTDVIIA
-400 SVKEGKLSINRV
+400 SVKEGKLSINRI
-412 NDACRKILTAKFKL
+412 NEACRKILTAKFKL

-432 FVDLEK
+432 FVNLDK
-438 KKELLF
+438 KGALLF
-444 TEEHKATALESAR
+444 TNEHKSTALESAR
-457 KGIVLLKN
+457 KGIILLKN
-465 NGILPLQKTTSKKK
+465 NGLLPLPKTISKKK

-486 ANNQSILGD
+486 ANNQSVLGD
-495 WHAVQP
+495 WQAAQP

-514 LGETKGYAVNF
+514 LGETKGYVVDF

-535 KSSKIKEASEKAKN
+535 QSSKIKEAAKKAKN

-564 KWKDKTAGENMARAS
+564 KWKDKTAGENMGRS
-579 LNLFGKQLDLVK
+579 NLDLFGKQLDLVK
-591 AIKETGTPVI
+591 AIKKTGTPVI

-611 EPWLEEN
+611 EPWLQKN
-618 IPAILES
+618 VPAILEA

-635 VAEILFGDINPSGKL
+635 VAEVLFGEVNPSGKL

-658 GQLRMVYNHKPSA
+658 GQLRMIYNHKPSA

-687 GYGLSYTKFK
+687 GFGLSYTE
-697 YSNPKLLNT
+697 YSYGTPTLSETTLNKNST
-706 SFDDDSNIKVEVA
+706 VTVA
-719 VTNIGE
+719 VQITNTGDVDGE
-725 MDGDEVVQ
+725 EIAQ

-739 VSSATRPV
+739 VSSVTRAV
-747 KELKGYKRINLK
+747 KELKGYKRVALK
-759 VGETKNVVFEITP
+759 AGETKTVSFSIDA

-779 IDMNY
+779 INMDY
-784 VVEPGTFKIMTGSS
+784 CVEPGTFSIMIGSS
-798 SHFKSLK
+798 SNTKDLTTTTL
-805 TVELTIENKI
+805 TVTNRIKL
-815 NLYN
+815 

>member
-1 MFYSNE
+1 MNLKSKVVPIL
-7 DQELFNKIM
+7 LFCFTIFFISCNDI
-16 KQICKNAKKN
+16 KN
-26 FEENNKMKILS
+26 
-37 KKHPQTDTIKM
+37 TDTPKY
-48 IVLCALLMLFVS
+48 LNPMLS
-60 FKTTK
+60 IDK
-65 NDDPIYLDPSKSVE
+65 
-79 ARVAD
+79 RVDD
-84 LMSRMTLEDKVYQ
+84 LMQRMTLEDKVSQ

-103 LEHMKK
+103 LEHMRS
-109 GNPDDDK
+109 GNPNDDK
-116 ENNDAQGFYKTLS
+116 ANNDAQGFYKDLS
-129 VNDVSKMCE
+129 INDVTNLTI

-159 LALKA
+159 LALKS
-164 PLKIPVLI
+164 PLKIPLLI

-198 WNDDFLYTI
+198 WDDSFLYSV

-219 SHWTFTPNID
+219 SHWAFTPNID
-229 VLRDPRWGRVG
+229 ILRDPRWGRVG

-251 NMGASMIRGFQ
+251 NMGASMINGFQ

-269 EKVIA
+269 QKVIA
-274 CAKHMIGGGESING
+274 CAKHLIGGGESING

-293 ADISVRTLREVHL
+293 ADISLRTLREVHL

-326 INGVPS
+326 LNGVPC
-332 HMSKWLMTDVLRNE
+332 HMNKWLMTDVLRDEFGFN
-346 WNFQGFYVSD
+346 GFYVSD

-370 KDMKEASF
+370 KDMKEASY

-388 MHGPKFTDAIIA
+388 MHGPKFTEAIIA
-400 SVKEGKLSINRV
+400 SVEEGKLSIDRV

-438 KKELLF
+438 KEEFLF
-444 TEEHKATALESAR
+444 TKEHKATALESAR

-465 NGILPLQKTTSKKK
+465 NGILPLQESSSKKN

-501 DENVTTIYEGIKT
+501 SENVTTIYEGIKA
-514 LGETKGYAVNF
+514 LGETKGYTVDY
-525 FNSGENIRNI
+525 FNSGENIRKI
-535 KSSKIKEASEKAKN
+535 KDSKIKEAAEKAKK
-549 ADYAIVVVGDNSMRY
+549 ADFAIVVLGDNSMRY

-579 LNLFGKQLDLVK
+579 LNLFGKQLDL
-591 AIKETGTPVI
+591 IKEIKKTGTPVVV
-601 IVLVNGKPIS
+601 VLVNGKPIS
-611 EPWLEEN
+611 EPWLQNN

-635 VAEILFGDINPSGKL
+635 VAEILFGDVNPSGRL
-650 PLTVARSV
+650 PLTVPRSV
-658 GQLRMVYNHKPSA
+658 GQLRMIYNHKPSA

-680 NTPLYPF
+680 KTPLYPF
-687 GYGLSYTKFK
+687 GYGLSYTNYK
-697 YSNPKLLNT
+697 YSTPLLSDNT
-706 SFDDDSNIKVEVA
+706 LTKENTILVTTEIKNTGEVDGEEVA
-719 VTNIGE
+719 
-725 MDGDEVVQ
+725 Q

-739 VSSATRPV
+739 VSSVTRPV
-747 KELKGYKRINLK
+747 KELKGYQRVFLK
-759 VGETKNVVFEITP
+759 AGETKTVEFTLGA
-772 ESLAFYD
+772 ESFAFYD
-779 IDMNY
+779 INY
-784 VVEPGTFKIMTGSS
+784 
-798 SHFKSLK
+798 LK
-805 TVELTIENKI
+805 KTL
-815 NLYN
+815 

>member
-1 MFYSNE
+1 MR
-7 DQELFNKIM
+7 
-16 KQICKNAKKN
+16 
-26 FEENNKMKILS
+26 ILRE
-37 KKHPQTDTIKM
+37 KHPQTNTLKI
-48 IVLCALLMLFVS
+48 IVLSALLMLLVS

-65 NDDPIYLDPSKSVE
+65 DDDLIYLDPSKSVV

-103 LEHMKK
+103 LEHMKR
-109 GNPDDDK
+109 GNPNDDK

-129 VNDVSKMCE
+129 INGVSKMCE

-159 LALKA
+159 LALKS
-164 PLKIPVLI
+164 PLKIPILI

-198 WNDDFLYTI
+198 WDDDFLYSV

-240 ETLGEDPFMVG
+240 ETFGEDPFMVG
-251 NMGASMIRGFQ
+251 NMGAAMIKGFQ
-262 QDDFTGT
+262 QGDFTGT
-269 EKVIA
+269 QKVIA
-274 CAKHMIGGGESING
+274 CAKHLLGGGESING

-293 ADISVRTLREVHL
+293 ADISLRTLREVHL

-326 INGVPS
+326 LNGVPC
-332 HMSKWLMTDVLRNE
+332 HMNKWLMTDILRNE
-346 WNFQGFYVSD
+346 FNFKGFYVSD

-412 NDACRKILTAKFKL
+412 NDACRKILKAKFKL

-514 LGETKGYAVNF
+514 LGENKGYAVNF

-535 KSSKIKEASEKAKN
+535 QGSKIKEAAKKARN

-579 LNLFGKQLDLVK
+579 LNLFGRQLDLVK
-591 AIKETGTPVI
+591 AIKKTGTPVI

-611 EPWLEEN
+611 EPWLQNN
-618 IPAILES
+618 ISAILEA

-635 VAEILFGDINPSGKL
+635 VAEVLFGEVNPSGKL

-658 GQLRMVYNHKPSA
+658 GQLRMIYNHKPST

-680 NTPLYPF
+680 KTPLYPF
-687 GYGLSYTKFK
+687 GYGLSYTNYK
-697 YSNPKLLNT
+697 YSAPSLSNNTLNKKNEIT
-706 SFDDDSNIKVEVA
+706 VTVEI
-719 VTNIGE
+719 TNTGDVDGE
-725 MDGDEVVQ
+725 EIAQ

-739 VSSATRPV
+739 VSSATRAV
-747 KELKGYKRINLK
+747 KELKGYKRVALK
-759 VGETKNVVFEITP
+759 AGETKKVTFSLNA

-779 IDMNY
+779 INMVY
-784 VVEPGTFKIMTGSS
+784 CLEPGKFTIMTGSS
-798 SHFKSLK
+798 SNSKDLK
-805 TVELTIENKI
+805 KAILTINNRIE
-815 NLYN
+815 L

>member
-1 MFYSNE
+1 MNLKSKVVPISLLCFTIFFISCN
-7 DQELFNKIM
+7 DI
-16 KQICKNAKKN
+16 KNTDNPKYLN
-26 FEENNKMKILS
+26 PMLS
-37 KKHPQTDTIKM
+37 IDK
-48 IVLCALLMLFVS
+48 
-60 FKTTK
+60 
-65 NDDPIYLDPSKSVE
+65 
-79 ARVAD
+79 RVDD
-84 LMSRMTLEDKVYQ
+84 LMQRMTLEDKVSQ

-103 LEHMKK
+103 LEHMRS
-109 GNPDDDK
+109 GNPNDDK
-116 ENNDAQGFYKTLS
+116 ANNDAQGFYKDLS
-129 VNDVSKMCE
+129 INDVTNLTI

-159 LALKA
+159 LALKS
-164 PLKIPVLI
+164 PLKIPLLI

-198 WNDDFLYTI
+198 WDDSFLYSV

-219 SHWTFTPNID
+219 SHWAFTPNID
-229 VLRDPRWGRVG
+229 ILRDPRWGRVG

-251 NMGASMIRGFQ
+251 NMGASMINGFQ

-269 EKVIA
+269 QKVIA
-274 CAKHMIGGGESING
+274 CAKHLIGGGESING

-293 ADISVRTLREVHL
+293 ADISLRTLREVHL

-326 INGVPS
+326 LNGVPC
-332 HMSKWLMTDVLRNE
+332 HMNKWLMTDVLRDEFGFN
-346 WNFQGFYVSD
+346 GFYVSD

-370 KDMKEASF
+370 KDMKEASY

-388 MHGPKFTDAIIA
+388 MHGPKFTEAIIA
-400 SVKEGKLSINRV
+400 SVEEGKLSIDRV

-438 KKELLF
+438 KEEFLF
-444 TEEHKATALESAR
+444 TKEHKATALESAR

-465 NGILPLQKTTSKKK
+465 NGILPLQESSSKKN

-501 DENVTTIYEGIKT
+501 SENVTTIYEGIKA
-514 LGETKGYAVNF
+514 LGETKGYSVDY
-525 FNSGENIRNI
+525 FNSGENIRKI
-535 KSSKIKEASEKAKN
+535 KDSKIKEAAEKAKK
-549 ADYAIVVVGDNSMRY
+549 ADFAIVVVGDNSMRY

-579 LNLFGKQLDLVK
+579 LNLFGKQLDL
-591 AIKETGTPVI
+591 IKEIKKTGTPVVV
-601 IVLVNGKPIS
+601 VLVNGKPIS
-611 EPWLEEN
+611 EPWLQNN

-635 VAEILFGDINPSGKL
+635 VAEILFGDVNPSGRL
-650 PLTVARSV
+650 PLTVPRSV
-658 GQLRMVYNHKPSA
+658 GQLRMIYNHKPSA

-680 NTPLYPF
+680 KTPLYPF
-687 GYGLSYTKFK
+687 GYGLSYTNYK
-697 YSNPKLLNT
+697 YSTPLLSDNT
-706 SFDDDSNIKVEVA
+706 LTKENTILVTTEITNTGEVDGEEVA
-719 VTNIGE
+719 
-725 MDGDEVVQ
+725 Q

-739 VSSATRPV
+739 VSSVTRPI
-747 KELKGYKRINLK
+747 KELKGYQRVFLK
-759 VGETKNVVFEITP
+759 AGETKTVEFTLGA
-772 ESLAFYD
+772 ESFAFYD
-779 IDMNY
+779 INMNY
-784 VVEPGTFKIMTGSS
+784 VVEPGTFTIMTGSS
-798 SHFKSLK
+798 SNNKDLK
-805 TVELTIENKI
+805 KTILTINKKI
-815 NLYN
+815 KL

>member
-1 MFYSNE
+1 MNLNHITSLI
-7 DQELFNKIM
+7 LFFCLTMVFTSCEGDKKI
-16 KQICKNAKKN
+16 
-26 FEENNKMKILS
+26 NNPKYLNPLLS
-37 KKHPQTDTIKM
+37 IDK
-48 IVLCALLMLFVS
+48 
-60 FKTTK
+60 
-65 NDDPIYLDPSKSVE
+65 
-79 ARVAD
+79 RVTD
-84 LMSRMTLEDKVYQ
+84 LMQRMTLEDKVSQ

-103 LEHMKK
+103 LEHMRS
-109 GNPDDDK
+109 GNPNDDK
-116 ENNDAQGFYKTLS
+116 ANNDAQGFYKDLS
-129 VNDVSKMCE
+129 INDVTKLTI

-159 LALKA
+159 LALKS
-164 PLKIPVLI
+164 PLKIPLLI

-198 WNDDFLYTI
+198 WDDSFLYSV

-219 SHWTFTPNID
+219 SHWAFTPNID
-229 VLRDPRWGRVG
+229 ILRDPRWGRVG

-251 NMGASMIRGFQ
+251 NMGASMINGFQ
-262 QDDFTGT
+262 QGDFTGT
-269 EKVIA
+269 QKVIA
-274 CAKHMIGGGESING
+274 CAKHLIGGGESING

-293 ADISVRTLREVHL
+293 ADISIRTLREVHL

-326 INGVPS
+326 LNGIPC
-332 HMSKWLMTDVLRNE
+332 HMNKWLMTDILRDEFGFN
-346 WNFQGFYVSD
+346 GFYVSD

-370 KDMKEASF
+370 NNMKEASY

-388 MHGPKFTDAIIA
+388 MHGPKFTEAIIA
-400 SVKEGKLSINRV
+400 SVNEGKLSINRV

-432 FVDLEK
+432 FVNLEK
-438 KKELLF
+438 KEELIF

-465 NGILPLQKTTSKKK
+465 NGILPLQKTTSKKN

-495 WHAVQP
+495 WHAAQP
-501 DENVTTIYEGIKT
+501 DENVTTIYEGIKA
-514 LGETKGYAVNF
+514 LGETKGYSVNY
-525 FNSGENIRNI
+525 FNSGENIRKI
-535 KSSKIKEASEKAKN
+535 KDSKIKEATKRAKN
-549 ADYAIVVVGDNSMRY
+549 ADFAIVVVGDNSMRY

-579 LNLFGKQLDLVK
+579 LDLFGKQLDLIQ
-591 AIKETGTPVI
+591 AIKKTGTPVI

-611 EPWLEEN
+611 EPWLQKN
-618 IPAILES
+618 IPAIIES

-635 VAEILFGDINPSGKL
+635 VAEIVFGDVNPSGKL

-658 GQLRMVYNHKPSA
+658 GQLRMIYNHKPSA
-671 YFHKYADEK
+671 YFHKYADVK
-680 NTPLYPF
+680 KTPLYPF
-687 GYGLSYTKFK
+687 GYGLSYTNYK
-697 YSNPKLLNT
+697 YSKPLLSNT
-706 SFDDDSNIKVEVA
+706 TLNKEDKIIVTTEITNTGEVD
-719 VTNIGE
+719 GE
-725 MDGDEVVQ
+725 EIAQ

-739 VSSATRPV
+739 VSSVTRPV
-747 KELKGYKRINLK
+747 KELKGYQRVFLK
-759 VGETKNVVFEITP
+759 AGETKKIKFTINS

-779 IDMNY
+779 INMNY
-784 VVEPGTFKIMTGSS
+784 VVEPGTFTIMTGSS
-798 SHFKSLK
+798 SNDKDLK
-805 TVELTIENKI
+805 KTILSINKKI
-815 NLYN
+815 KL

>member
-1 MFYSNE
+1 MFKKVI
-7 DQELFNKIM
+7 LFN
-16 KQICKNAKKN
+16 
-26 FEENNKMKILS
+26 F
-37 KKHPQTDTIKM
+37 
-48 IVLCALLMLFVS
+48 IVTMFSSYAQNSSELRSDFSPL
-60 FKTTK
+60 
-65 NDDPIYLDPSKSVE
+65 YLDPLQPTEK
-79 ARVAD
+79 RIDD
-84 LMSRMTLEDKVYQ
+84 LMKRMTLEDKVYQ

-103 LEHMKK
+103 LDHMKQ

-159 LALKA
+159 LALKS

-198 WNDDFLYTI
+198 WDDDFLYSI

-229 VLRDPRWGRVG
+229 ILRDPRWGRVG

-251 NMGASMIRGFQ
+251 NMGAAMIHGFQ
-262 QDDFTGT
+262 QGDFTGT
-269 EKVIA
+269 QKVIA
-274 CAKHMIGGGESING
+274 CAKHLIGGGESING

-293 ADISVRTLREVHL
+293 ADISMRTLREVHL

-315 GVYSIMAAHNE
+315 GLYSIMAAHNE

-332 HMSKWLMTDVLRNE
+332 HMSKWLMTNVLRNE
-346 WNFQGFYVSD
+346 WNFKGFYVSD
-356 WLDIERINTLHHTA
+356 WLDIERIDKLHHVA
-370 KDMKEASF
+370 QDMKEASF

-388 MHGPKFTDAIIA
+388 MHGPEFTDAIIA

-438 KKELLF
+438 KGELLF

-457 KGIVLLKN
+457 KGIILLKN
-465 NGILPLQKTTSKKK
+465 NGILPLPETTSKKK

-501 DENVTTIYEGIKT
+501 DENVITIYEGIKA

-525 FNSGENIRNI
+525 FDSGENIR
-535 KSSKIKEASEKAKN
+535 KIQSFKIQEAAEKAKN

-564 KWKDKTAGENMARAS
+564 KWKDKTAGENMGRAH
-579 LNLFGKQLDLVK
+579 LDLFGKQLELVQ
-591 AIKETGTPVI
+591 AIKKTGTPVI

-611 EPWLEEN
+611 EPWLEKN

-635 VAEILFGDINPSGKL
+635 VAEILFGDVNPSGKL

-658 GQLRMVYNHKPSA
+658 GQLRMIYNHKPSA

-680 NTPLYPF
+680 KTPLYPF
-687 GYGLSYTKFK
+687 GFGLSYTKYSYNAPKMSSKTFK
-697 YSNPKLLNT
+697 QNQAIT
-706 SFDDDSNIKVEVA
+706 VTVEV
-719 VTNIGE
+719 TNSGE
-725 MDGDEVVQ
+725 IDGEEIVQ
-733 LYIRDN
+733 LYIRDK

-747 KELKGYKRINLK
+747 KELKGYQRVALK
-759 VGETKNVVFEITP
+759 AGETKTVSFTIDA

-779 IDMNY
+779 INMAY
-784 VVEPGTFKIMTGSS
+784 CVEPGEFMIMTGSS
-798 SHFKSLK
+798 SNDKDLKSTTLE
-805 TVELTIENKI
+805 VNNRIEL
-815 NLYN
+815 

>member
-1 MFYSNE
+1 MNLNSITTPI
-7 DQELFNKIM
+7 LFFCLTMVFTSCEGDKKINKP
-16 KQICKNAKKN
+16 KYLNP
-26 FEENNKMKILS
+26 ILS
-37 KKHPQTDTIKM
+37 IEK
-48 IVLCALLMLFVS
+48 
-60 FKTTK
+60 
-65 NDDPIYLDPSKSVE
+65 
-79 ARVAD
+79 RVAD
-84 LMSRMTLEDKVYQ
+84 LMQRMTLEDKVSQ

-103 LEHMKK
+103 LEHMRS
-109 GNPDDDK
+109 GNPNDDK
-116 ENNDAQGFYKTLS
+116 ANNDAQGFYKDLS
-129 VNDVSKMCE
+129 INDVTKLTID
-138 EGKIGSFLH
+138 GKIGSFLH

-159 LALKA
+159 LALKS
-164 PLKIPVLI
+164 PLKIPLLI

-198 WNDDFLYTI
+198 WDDSFLYSV

-219 SHWTFTPNID
+219 SHWAFTPNID
-229 VLRDPRWGRVG
+229 ILRDPRWGRVG

-251 NMGASMIRGFQ
+251 NMGASMINGFQ
-262 QDDFTGT
+262 QGDFTGT
-269 EKVIA
+269 QKVIA
-274 CAKHMIGGGESING
+274 CAKHLIGGGESING

-293 ADISVRTLREVHL
+293 ADISIRTLREVHL

-326 INGVPS
+326 LNGIPC
-332 HMSKWLMTDVLRNE
+332 HMNKWLMTDILRDEFGFN
-346 WNFQGFYVSD
+346 GFYVSD

-370 KDMKEASF
+370 NDMKEASY

-388 MHGPKFTDAIIA
+388 MHGPKFTEAIIA
-400 SVKEGKLSINRV
+400 SVEEGKLSINRV

-432 FVDLEK
+432 FVNLEK
-438 KKELLF
+438 KEELIF

-465 NGILPLQKTTSKKK
+465 NGILPLQKTTSKKN

-495 WHAVQP
+495 WHAAQP
-501 DENVTTIYEGIKT
+501 DKNVTTIYEGIKA
-514 LGETKGYAVNF
+514 LGETKGYSVNY
-525 FNSGENIRNI
+525 FNSGENIRKI
-535 KSSKIKEASEKAKN
+535 KDSKIKEATKRAKN
-549 ADYAIVVVGDNSMRY
+549 ADFAIVVVGDNSMRY

-579 LNLFGKQLDLVK
+579 LDLFGKQLDLIQ
-591 AIKETGTPVI
+591 AIEKTGTPVI

-611 EPWLEEN
+611 EPWLQKN
-618 IPAILES
+618 IPAIIES

-635 VAEILFGDINPSGKL
+635 VAEIVFGDVNPSGKL

-658 GQLRMVYNHKPSA
+658 GQLRMIYNHKPSA

-680 NTPLYPF
+680 KTPLYPF
-687 GYGLSYTKFK
+687 GYGLSYTNYK
-697 YSNPKLLNT
+697 YSKPLLSNT
-706 SFDDDSNIKVEVA
+706 SLNKEDKIIVTTEITNTGEVD
-719 VTNIGE
+719 GE
-725 MDGDEVVQ
+725 EIAQ

-739 VSSATRPV
+739 VSSVTRPV
-747 KELKGYKRINLK
+747 KELKGYQRVFLK
-759 VGETKNVVFEITP
+759 AGETKKIKFTVNS

-784 VVEPGTFKIMTGSS
+784 VVEPGTFTIMTGSS
-798 SHFKSLK
+798 SNDKDLK
-805 TVELTIENKI
+805 KTILTINKKI
-815 NLYN
+815 KL

>member
-1 MFYSNE
+1 MIKKTFIGSILISCYILIFISCNKSNN
-7 DQELFNKIM
+7 D
-16 KQICKNAKKN
+16 
-26 FEENNKMKILS
+26 
-37 KKHPQTDTIKM
+37 
-48 IVLCALLMLFVS
+48 
-60 FKTTK
+60 
-65 NDDPIYLDPSKSVE
+65 DDPIYLDPSQPIE
-79 ARVAD
+79 NRIND
-84 LMSRMTLEDKVYQ
+84 LMGRMTLEDKVSQ

-103 LEHMKK
+103 LDHMKQ

-152 EANYLQE
+152 EANHLQA
-159 LALKA
+159 LALKS

-198 WNDDFLYTI
+198 WNDEFLYSV

-229 VLRDPRWGRVG
+229 ILRDPRWGRVG
-240 ETLGEDPFMVG
+240 ETLGEDPYMVG
-251 NMGASMIRGFQ
+251 NMGAAMIHGFQ
-262 QDDFTGT
+262 QGDFTGT
-269 EKVIA
+269 QKVIA
-274 CAKHMIGGGESING
+274 CAKHLIGGGESING

-315 GVYSIMAAHNE
+315 GIYSVMAAHNE
-326 INGVPS
+326 LNGIPC
-332 HMSKWLMTDVLRNE
+332 HMNKWLMTDVLRNE
-346 WNFQGFYVSD
+346 WDFKGFYVSD
-356 WLDIERINTLHHTA
+356 WLDIERIDKLHHTA
-370 KDMKEASF
+370 KDMKEASY

-388 MHGPKFTDAIIA
+388 MHGPEFTNAIVA
-400 SVKEGKLSINRV
+400 SVKEGKLSIDRV

-438 KKELLF
+438 KEALLF
-444 TEEHKATALESAR
+444 TEEHKTTALESAR

-465 NGILPLQKTTSKKK
+465 SGILPLKKASSKKK

-486 ANNQSILGD
+486 ANNQSVLGD
-495 WHAVQP
+495 WHAAQP

-514 LGETKGYAVNF
+514 LGETKGYAVDF
-525 FNSGENIRNI
+525 FNSGENIRKI
-535 KSSKIKEASEKAKN
+535 QSSKIKEAVKKARN

-564 KWKDKTAGENMARAS
+564 KWKDKTAGENMGRAS

-591 AIKETGTPVI
+591 AIKKTGTPVI

-611 EPWLEEN
+611 EPWLQKN
-618 IPAILES
+618 VPAIIEA

-635 VAEILFGDINPSGKL
+635 VAEILFGDVNPSGKL

-658 GQLRMVYNHKPSA
+658 GQLRMIYNHKPSA
-671 YFHKYADEK
+671 YFHKYADEEK
-680 NTPLYPF
+680 TPLYPF
-687 GYGLSYTKFK
+687 GYGLSYTK
-697 YSNPKLLNT
+697 YSYGAPTLSKATLDKNGT
-706 SFDDDSNIKVEVA
+706 VTVA
-719 VTNIGE
+719 VQITNTGDVDGE
-725 MDGDEVVQ
+725 EIAQ

-739 VSSATRPV
+739 VSSATRAV
-747 KELKGYKRINLK
+747 KELKGYKRVALK
-759 VGETKNVVFEITP
+759 AGETKTVSFTIDA

-779 IDMNY
+779 INMAY
-784 VVEPGTFKIMTGSS
+784 CVEPGTFSVMTGSS
-798 SHFKSLK
+798 SNSKDLTTTTL
-805 TVELTIENKI
+805 TVTNRIKL
-815 NLYN
+815 

>member
-1 MFYSNE
+1 MT
-7 DQELFNKIM
+7 NKII
-16 KQICKNAKKN
+16 QILTVITCFLFLFSACNKIKN
-26 FEENNKMKILS
+26 NN
-37 KKHPQTDTIKM
+37 
-48 IVLCALLMLFVS
+48 IV
-60 FKTTK
+60 
-65 NDDPIYLDPSKSVE
+65 YLDPAATTE
-79 ARVAD
+79 NRVND
-84 LMSRMTLEDKVYQ
+84 LMQRMTLEDKVYQ

-103 LEHMKK
+103 LDHMRK
-109 GNPDDDK
+109 GNPNDDK
-116 ENNDAQGFYKTLS
+116 ANNDAQGFYKDLS
-129 VNDVSKMCE
+129 INDVTNLTI

-147 VLTAK
+147 VLSAK

-159 LALKA
+159 LALKS

-198 WNDDFLYTI
+198 WDDTFLYSI

-229 VLRDPRWGRVG
+229 ILRDPRWGRVG

-251 NMGASMIRGFQ
+251 NMGAAMINGFQ

-269 EKVIA
+269 QKVIA
-274 CAKHMIGGGESING
+274 CVKHLIGGGESING

-293 ADISVRTLREVHL
+293 ADISLRTLREVHL

-326 INGVPS
+326 LNGVPC
-332 HMSKWLMTDVLRNE
+332 HMNKWLMTDVLRNE
-346 WNFQGFYVSD
+346 FGFNGFYVSD

-370 KDMKEASF
+370 KDMKEASY

-400 SVKEGKLSINRV
+400 SVKEGSLSISRV

-438 KKELLF
+438 KEELLF

-465 NGILPLQKTTSKKK
+465 NGILPLQKTTSKKN
-479 IFVTGPN
+479 IFITGPN

-514 LGETKGYAVNF
+514 LGETKGYSVNY
-525 FNSGENIRNI
+525 FNSGENIRKI
-535 KSSKIKEASEKAKN
+535 QDSKIKEAAKRAKN
-549 ADYAIVVVGDNSMRY
+549 ADFAIVIVGDNSMRY

-579 LNLFGKQLDLVK
+579 LDLFGKQLDLVQ
-591 AIKETGTPVI
+591 AIEKTGTPVI

-611 EPWLEEN
+611 EPWLQKN
-618 IPAILES
+618 IPAIIES

-635 VAEILFGDINPSGKL
+635 VAEVLFGDVNPSGKL

-658 GQLRMVYNHKPSA
+658 GQLRMIYNHKPSA

-680 NTPLYPF
+680 KTPLYPF
-687 GYGLSYTKFK
+687 GFGLSYTNYTYGKPTL
-697 YSNPKLLNT
+697 SNT
-706 SFDDDSNIKVEVA
+706 SLNKENTITVTVEI
-719 VTNIGE
+719 TNSGMVDGE
-725 MDGDEVVQ
+725 EIAQ

-739 VSSATRPV
+739 VSSVTRPV
-747 KELKGYKRINLK
+747 KELKGYQRVALK
-759 VGETKNVVFEITP
+759 AGETKKVNFSLNA

-779 IDMNY
+779 INMNY
-784 VVEPGTFKIMTGSS
+784 CVEPGIFTIMTGSS
-798 SHFKSLK
+798 SNSQDLK
-805 TVELTIENKI
+805 KTILTIDNRIE
-815 NLYN
+815 L

>member
-1 MFYSNE
+1 MNLKSKVVPISLLCFTIFFISCN
-7 DQELFNKIM
+7 DI
-16 KQICKNAKKN
+16 KNTDNPKYLN
-26 FEENNKMKILS
+26 PMLS
-37 KKHPQTDTIKM
+37 IDK
-48 IVLCALLMLFVS
+48 
-60 FKTTK
+60 
-65 NDDPIYLDPSKSVE
+65 
-79 ARVAD
+79 RVDD
-84 LMSRMTLEDKVYQ
+84 LMQRMTLEDKVSQ

-103 LEHMKK
+103 LEHMRS
-109 GNPDDDK
+109 GNPNDDK
-116 ENNDAQGFYKTLS
+116 ANNDAQGFYKDLS
-129 VNDVSKMCE
+129 INDVTNLTI

-159 LALKA
+159 LALKS
-164 PLKIPVLI
+164 PLKIPLLI

-198 WNDDFLYTI
+198 WDDSFLYSV

-219 SHWTFTPNID
+219 SHWAFTPNID
-229 VLRDPRWGRVG
+229 ILRDPRWGRVG

-251 NMGASMIRGFQ
+251 NMGASMINGFQ

-269 EKVIA
+269 QKVIA
-274 CAKHMIGGGESING
+274 CAKHLIGGGESING

-293 ADISVRTLREVHL
+293 ADISLRTLREVHL

-326 INGVPS
+326 LNGVPC
-332 HMSKWLMTDVLRNE
+332 HMNKWLMTDVLRDEFGFN
-346 WNFQGFYVSD
+346 GFYVSD

-370 KDMKEASF
+370 KDMKEASY

-388 MHGPKFTDAIIA
+388 MHGPKFTEAIIA
-400 SVKEGKLSINRV
+400 SVEEGKLSINRV

-438 KKELLF
+438 KEEFLF
-444 TEEHKATALESAR
+444 TKEHKATALESAR

-465 NGILPLQKTTSKKK
+465 NGILPLQESSSKKN

-501 DENVTTIYEGIKT
+501 SENVTTIYEGIKA
-514 LGETKGYAVNF
+514 LGETKGYSVDY
-525 FNSGENIRNI
+525 FNSGENIRKI
-535 KSSKIKEASEKAKN
+535 KDSKIKEAAEKAKK
-549 ADYAIVVVGDNSMRY
+549 ADFAIVVVGDNSMRY

-579 LNLFGKQLDLVK
+579 LNLFGKQLDL
-591 AIKETGTPVI
+591 IKEIKKTGTPVVV
-601 IVLVNGKPIS
+601 VLVNGKPIS
-611 EPWLEEN
+611 EPWLQNN

-635 VAEILFGDINPSGKL
+635 VAEILFGDVNPSGRL
-650 PLTVARSV
+650 PLTVPRSV
-658 GQLRMVYNHKPSA
+658 GQLRMIYNHKPSA

-680 NTPLYPF
+680 KTPLYPF
-687 GYGLSYTKFK
+687 GYGLSYTNYK
-697 YSNPKLLNT
+697 YSTPLLSDNT
-706 SFDDDSNIKVEVA
+706 LTKENTILVTTEIKNTGEVDGEEVA
-719 VTNIGE
+719 
-725 MDGDEVVQ
+725 Q

-739 VSSATRPV
+739 VSSVTRPV
-747 KELKGYKRINLK
+747 KELKGYQRVFLK
-759 VGETKNVVFEITP
+759 AGETKTVEFTLGA
-772 ESLAFYD
+772 ESFAFYD
-779 IDMNY
+779 INMNY
-784 VVEPGTFKIMTGSS
+784 VVEPGTFTIMTGSS
-798 SHFKSLK
+798 SNKKDLK
-805 TVELTIENKI
+805 KTILTINKKI
-815 NLYN
+815 KL